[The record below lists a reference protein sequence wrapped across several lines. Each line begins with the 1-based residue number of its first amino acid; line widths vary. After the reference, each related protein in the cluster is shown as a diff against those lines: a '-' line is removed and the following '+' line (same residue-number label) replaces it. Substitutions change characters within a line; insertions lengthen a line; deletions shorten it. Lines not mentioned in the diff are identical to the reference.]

1 MLYCICCRRIYNLDD
16 CGRAQKQWTDC
27 IQVDDVINAVHDDY
41 FIYHYTQSSVRIEE
55 NDACAAEVA
64 TETDNHA
71 QILMYRFFNCFACV
85 DSVSGSVEFS
95 ESDSSSSVLLSVV
108 SMCLP

>member
-1 MLYCICCRRIYNLDD
+1 MIAEEHKNN
-16 CGRAQKQWTDC
+16 GQTASKWN
-27 IQVDDVINAVHDDY
+27 DVINAVHDDY

-85 DSVSGSVEFS
+85 DSVSGSAEFS
-95 ESDSSSSVLLSVV
+95 ESDSSSVLLSVV